1 MTVLMILF
9 VKLLAKKQRE
19 YADDFDKETIEM
31 SDFTVRLSQ
40 MPTNKYFDGDENVL
54 KTLLWK
60 QMDEVLYD

>member
-1 MTVLMILF
+1 
-9 VKLLAKKQRE
+9 
-19 YADDFDKETIEM
+19 M

-60 QMDEVLYD
+60 QMDEVLYDQALHEGFLEETDQKPENDPSF